1 MSLNRMVIDLAVKG
15 KKAMVS
21 ILSSLYPYGNLSKT
35 RFFKLFDVNI
45 APILLYGSELW
56 GTKMYDS
63 LERVHRYACK
73 RFLNVSFKVC
83 YSFALGNCGRFPLYK
98 DVCSNTGS
106 NYNTSRITDMLKK
119 LTTCYTSFKL
129 SVK

>member
-1 MSLNRMVIDLAVKG
+1 MG
-15 KKAMVS
+15 
-21 ILSSLYPYGNLSKT
+21 Y
-35 RFFKLFDVNI
+35 
-45 APILLYGSELW
+45 
-56 GTKMYDS
+56 KMYET

-83 YSFALGNCGRFPLYK
+83 NSFALGNCGRFPLYIQTQRR
-98 DVCSNTGS
+98 CSNTGS
-106 NYNTSRITDMLKK
+106 NYYTSRITDMLKK